1 MTFAPIVLALTLFL
15 SLTSCGGIQK
25 MAVGTT
31 AGLLFD
37 AAYEMETEP
46 DWDHLKESVG
56 PNLKVVEGL
65 YSLSPEDD
73 DLLVALVKGY
83 TAYAFAIHET
93 EALADQYSDKDKS
106 IALSKAQHFYS
117 RAIEYGLEYFV
128 EQGITWDQLVKSPRE
143 EGGVEGL
150 LSKKLSSDK
159 RTHEAVAFFAQA
171 MGGLINLK
179 KDDMTLVAQL
189 SIAKGMFD
197 WVCKEDPN
205 INHGACQLFYA
216 AYEAGRPRMLGGDPE
231 KGREIFK
238 KAIELNPNN
247 WLVHVTYLQYYVIPM
262 GDEDEWASVKKVL
275 NQAEVLN
282 KEDLIWSPGAESNVA
297 FKDKSIRAFQAVAL
311 KRWSIIKKYEKEFF

>member
-1 MTFAPIVLALTLFL
+1 MTFAPFVLALTLIL

-93 EALADQYSDKDKS
+93 EALADQYSDKSKS
-106 IALSKAQHFYS
+106 ISLSKAQHFYS

-189 SIAKGMFD
+189 GIVKGMFD

-282 KEDLIWSPGAESNVA
+282 QEDLIWSPGAAPNAA